1 MILCI
6 QFNRKNC
13 MPKTSPYPRRVVLDG
28 VVLESGDPKDI
39 GGSTPIK
46 SGEKWG
52 RAPARWTVP
61 VLVLAQEEKGL
72 SPIAEAEIV
81 YETVFPDEIRAKNI
95 SILSLRGQLSGEV
108 FTAQYIDELGEFWGN
123 ELVVVTP
130 LLDRIP
136 GGTIATAERQLKEME
151 LLKVATA
158 YAAGG
163 TKGFKAVSDVMG
175 IPRQTAALRIQA
187 AREAGFL
194 PPVDTPTD
202 EVWDHVMQTVLD
214 WQRTNGVDQ

>member
-1 MILCI
+1 MVE
-6 QFNRKNC
+6 N
-13 MPKTSPYPRRVVLDG
+13 TDYPRRVVLNG
-28 VVLESGDPKDI
+28 IQLESGEPKDI
-39 GGSTPIK
+39 GNPTPIK

-52 RAPARWTVP
+52 RAPSRWTVP
-61 VLVLAQEEKGL
+61 VTVLVVGEQNGASLAH
-72 SPIAEAEIV
+72 AEIL
-81 YETVFPDEIRAKNI
+81 YETVFPDEIRARK
-95 SILSLRGQLSGEV
+95 LSVQLEMGQLSGEY
-108 FTAQYIDELGEFWGN
+108 FTAQYIDDLGEYWGN
-123 ELVVVTP
+123 ELIALAP

-136 GGTIATAERQLKEME
+136 GGSIATAERQLKEME

-163 TKGFKAVSDVMG
+163 SKGFKAVSEVMG

-202 EVWDHVMQTVLD
+202 KVWDYVMQTAFD
-214 WQRTNGVDQ
+214 WNRTNGVEQ